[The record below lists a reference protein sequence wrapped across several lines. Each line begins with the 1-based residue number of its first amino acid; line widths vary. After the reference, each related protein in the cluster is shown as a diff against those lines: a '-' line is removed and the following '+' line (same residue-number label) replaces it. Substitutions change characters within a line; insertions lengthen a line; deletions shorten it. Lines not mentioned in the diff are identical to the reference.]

1 MTQAAPPPRW
11 AVVTWA
17 LLIGALIA
25 LMVYAGNY
33 GERKRERELQ
43 TLLFVDSK
51 LSENQLASCLERRM
65 PLTGKRWDVVDG
77 PISQIRRW
85 NTIRGM
91 RIDILNDGLSRRVI
105 IGTPGRRPLYRQEA
119 EALRRCLADE

>member
-1 MTQAAPPPRW
+1 MTVAAPPPRW
-11 AVVTWA
+11 ALVTWA
-17 LLIGALIA
+17 LLIAALIA

-33 GERKRERELQ
+33 GDQKRARELQ
-43 TLLFVDSK
+43 TLLFANSK
-51 LSENQLASCLERRM
+51 LSEDQLASCLEERM

-77 PISQIRRW
+77 PISRIRRW

-105 IGTPGRRPLYRQEA
+105 IGTPGKRPLYKQEA
-119 EALRRCLADE
+119 EALRRCLAGN